1 MLILYQGMAF
11 GSGMAAISTVVN
23 LLSSGDHIV
32 SLVDMYGGTLV
43 YLKQVADRLGIK
55 TTFVQDTTDPANI
68 INAIQDNTKVL

>member
-1 MLILYQGMAF
+1 
-11 GSGMAAISTVVN
+11 MAAISTVVN

-43 YLKQVADRLGIK
+43 YLRQVADRLGIK
-55 TTFVQDTTDPANI
+55 TTFVQDTIDPVNI